1 MNLRNLTIGHHA
13 AHIKSKPSILKLSTI
28 ILTLLLL
35 LATAIPEDAH
45 AQQRF
50 PAPEFESGYEY
61 PDVITP
67 EPRALSLEYG
77 DVIVLLGFLLITS
90 WLVIKK
96 RSRQWILWLS
106 VGALLYFG
114 FWREGCICS
123 VGSGQNMALSLSD
136 PAYMVSYTVIAFFIL
151 PLIFSLSYGRVFCG
165 AACPLGVIQDLV
177 IVKPVKVP
185 VWIQKSLGLFPF
197 VYLALAVLYAAT
209 GTDFIIC
216 RYDPFIGIFR
226 MGAEFHLIV
235 LGISFLLIG
244 MFVARPYCRFVCP
257 YGALLKVTSMF
268 SRRHLS
274 ITPNQCIQCK
284 LCADSCPFGAIDKP
298 TPDKL
303 VRDIKGRTGKFILY
317 AAIIPLLM
325 LVGGFALSSSHVFLA
340 RAHPDVYLAHL
351 LIDSPEV
358 MDDRD
363 NLDVQTFLG
372 SDRTIDELVESA
384 GEIQASFYTGA
395 WFTGVFIGLVAGLFL
410 ISQYIVRRRTD
421 YEPNRGDCY
430 SCGRC
435 MKYCPVQK

>member
-1 MNLRNLTIGHHA
+1 MN
-13 AHIKSKPSILKLSTI
+13 IKTI
-28 ILTLLLL
+28 ILPLLLFVL
-35 LATAIPEDAH
+35 TALPAETFS
-45 AQQRF
+45 QQRF
-50 PAPEFESGYEY
+50 PAPEFESGYEL
-61 PDVITP
+61 PEVTTP
-67 EPRALSLEYG
+67 EPRPLTLEYG

-90 WLVIKK
+90 WLAIKK

-123 VGSGQNMALSLSD
+123 VGSVQNMVLSLSD
-136 PAYMVSYTVIAFFIL
+136 PAYAVSYTVIAFFML
-151 PLIFSLSYGRVFCG
+151 PLIFSLSFGRVFC
-165 AACPLGVIQDLV
+165 ASACPLGVIQDLV
-177 IVKPVKVP
+177 IVRPVKVP
-185 VWIQKSLGLFPF
+185 VWVQKSLGMFPF
-197 VYLALAVLYAAT
+197 VYLALALLYAAT

-216 RYDPFIGIFR
+216 RYDPFVGIFR
-226 MGAEFHLIV
+226 MGAEFHLII
-235 LGISFLLIG
+235 LGISFLLTG

-268 SRRHLS
+268 SKRHLS

-303 VRDIKGRTGKFILY
+303 VHDIKGRTGKFMLY
-317 AAIIPLLM
+317 AALIPLLM
-325 LVGGFALSSSHVFLA
+325 LVGGFVLSSSHVFLSK
-340 RAHPDVYLAHL
+340 AHPDVYLAHL
-351 LIDSPEV
+351 LINEPAV
-358 MDDRD
+358 MEDPD
-363 NLDVQTFLG
+363 NLDVQTFMG

-384 GEIQASFYTGA
+384 GTIQSGFYTGS
-395 WFTGVFIGLVAGLFL
+395 WLTGAFIGLVAGLFL